1 VIAAAEWSHIESLV
15 AGGERSIQRTLRLRL
30 TRALSL
36 KTVVYA
42 GARARSF
49 DSSTAAVVPSDEIAG
64 FVGIDHRF

>member
-1 VIAAAEWSHIESLV
+1 VIASAEWSHIESLV
-15 AGGERSIQRTLRLRL
+15 AGGERSIQRTVRLRL

-49 DSSTAAVVPSDEIAG
+49 DSSTAVPSDEIAG